1 MFQWRRRQG
10 TGMLFNRQNRM
21 LQNQK
26 KRKQKVKKK
35 KHEMKI
41 YWCQNEDKRAK
52 RKLTE
57 TDARTE
63 IVSVLKM
70 RGSHGKELNKFV
82 ENNFF
87 SVDAA
92 TVMAYLPLSL
102 SLSLSLS
109 FLSFCE
115 FKHRLRIHVM
125 IFVYF
130 FLLNVRFCIFL
141 FFLSLVVFCH
151 LKIVAVAHLG
161 KTLPKN
167 GFLFHLSFT
176 LYWIFGLL
184 FKSRTNVYTSLHNY
198 TCNSSFI

>member
-26 KRKQKVKKK
+26 KRKQKVEKKN
-35 KHEMKI
+35 EMKI

-70 RGSHGKELNKFV
+70 RGLHAKELNKFV

-87 SVDAA
+87 SFDAA

-102 SLSLSLS
+102 SLSS
-109 FLSFCE
+109 C
-115 FKHRLRIHVM
+115 H
-125 IFVYF
+125 FVNSNIAFEYMLWFSYF
-130 FLLNVRFCIFL
+130 FSSQCSFSYFPL
-141 FFLSLVVFCH
+141 FWRRWVFF
-151 LKIVAVAHLG
+151 A
-161 KTLPKN
+161 T
-167 GFLFHLSFT
+167 
-176 LYWIFGLL
+176 
-184 FKSRTNVYTSLHNY
+184 
-198 TCNSSFI
+198 